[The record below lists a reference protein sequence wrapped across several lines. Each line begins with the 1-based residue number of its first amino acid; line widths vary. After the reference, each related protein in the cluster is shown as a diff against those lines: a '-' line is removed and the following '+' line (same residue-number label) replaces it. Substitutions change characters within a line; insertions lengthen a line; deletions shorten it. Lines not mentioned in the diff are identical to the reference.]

1 MSNFPILQVTDQDS
15 GRNAKVLLKIVAGNR
30 DEQFRIDPLSGM
42 LYVARPLDAEYKT
55 RYTLTVSALDQANA
69 GMRKQSSARVR
80 IFVDDVNDN
89 DPKFGED
96 EKTIYFDENESAGTR
111 VMRVNAKDQDSGEN
125 AHISY
130 SIANFNAE
138 EIPFDIDHFT
148 GIIKSKRLV
157 DYESDKREYKLQIR
171 ASDWGTPFRRQTELK
186 LTIRIKDIND
196 NRPQVTIWNNQ
207 PTGLST
213 DYPLSM
219 NANDFSSKQF
229 AAAYNMI
236 TIYCTCFYHDQPR
249 WIYERGIISC
259 LNL

>member
-1 MSNFPILQVTDQDS
+1 MLQQNLGSNFPIFQVTDQDS
-15 GRNAKVLLKIVAGNR
+15 GRNAKTLLKIVAGNR
-30 DEQFRIDPLSGM
+30 DKQFRIDPLSGM

-89 DPKFGED
+89 DPKFVED

-171 ASDWGTPFRRQTELK
+171 ASDWGAPFRRQTELK
-186 LTIRIKDIND
+186 LTVRIKDIND
-196 NRPQVTIWNNQ
+196 NRPQVTIQNKVTHGDYQLSRRTQMTFLLNN
-207 PTGLST
+207 
-213 DYPLSM
+213 
-219 NANDFSSKQF
+219 F
-229 AAAYNMI
+229 
-236 TIYCTCFYHDQPR
+236 PR
-249 WIYERGIISC
+249 LTS
-259 LNL
+259 